1 MQQSKNGFWGNTKV
15 FAVSWLT
22 ASLLFPLFAS
32 SSGADYSYSWGVA
45 MMLLGVAYPY
55 ILLPALAAAV
65 LLNWVVTKNQKW
77 FNSLLSLVILGG
89 AVSGLVFMVTFL
101 ARLLFLSPGAGTLD
115 GLVKLV
121 TYTGIG
127 GMIYGFYYYLL
138 LVKKTM
144 RLW

>member
-1 MQQSKNGFWGNTKV
+1 MQQSKNGFWGNVKV

-32 SSGADYSYSWGVA
+32 SSGAGYSYSWGVA

-65 LLNWVVTKNQKW
+65 LLNWVATKNQKW

-89 AVSGLVFMVTFL
+89 TVSGLVFMVTFL
-101 ARLLFLSPGAGTLD
+101 ARLLFLSPGAGALD